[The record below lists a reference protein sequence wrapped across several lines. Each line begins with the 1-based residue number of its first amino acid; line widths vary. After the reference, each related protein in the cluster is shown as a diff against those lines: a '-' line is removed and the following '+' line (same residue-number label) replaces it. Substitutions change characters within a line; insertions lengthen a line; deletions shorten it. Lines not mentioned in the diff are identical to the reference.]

1 MPRATI
7 VTCGFQ
13 LCVCVGGGVFTMHA
27 ACHVQCIRKKICYT
41 SFHLPRLSVFGGV
54 RVLQICSSFAMLK
67 FIFFNSN
74 IKIQTFLVANH
85 FLIISFASTFLVELA
100 RTICEPLI
108 NGKWDTIAL
117 ASLTYFL
124 L

>member
-1 MPRATI
+1 MRRWS
-7 VTCGFQ
+7 
-13 LCVCVGGGVFTMHA
+13 
-27 ACHVQCIRKKICYT
+27 AC
-41 SFHLPRLSVFGGV
+41 
-54 RVLQICSSFAMLK
+54 FAEILI
-67 FIFFNSN
+67 FCNIEIYIFFNSN
-74 IKIQTFLVANH
+74 VKIQTFLVANH

-117 ASLTYFL
+117 ASRTYFL